1 MALSNYTK
9 LLLSG
14 SAVLAMI
21 TTSNVAVA
29 QDGVN
34 GRLDEIIVTA
44 TKRAEGVQDVPLSI
58 TAISGENLSA
68 AGVTDLSTLDKLVP
82 GLQFGQS
89 GTDARP
95 AIRGARTEN
104 VSVQQD
110 PVVAFY
116 VDGVYRSLS
125 SQALASIVDVE
136 RVEVLRGPQGTLYGR
151 NSFGG
156 AVNIIS
162 KAPSAESEFGANIT
176 LGNYDRRRVEGYGN
190 AALTDNLFLRVT
202 GAIDKHD
209 AIIENIFNPDAGLRD
224 KDETYVRAQLRWEPS
239 DIVDLTLRASQ
250 WSQGGNGNSDFGA
263 HLAGTPLDPSAD
275 GNGITFA
282 EVTTTTL
289 NPINP
294 RNGGGNGPIT
304 GDPYIIDYD
313 HEPFFENKQNT
324 IDLEGNADLGF
335 ANLKVL
341 LGYADFSS
349 GRTQDTDY
357 SRFSSGI
364 SGQFDDVVA
373 STEEIQLTSQ
383 GDGAFEWTVGA
394 YFLQEKKRGLFIF
407 DRFFNTDPL
416 TNRPDGTVA
425 TGFFSDFD
433 AQADVDTDSLAF
445 YAQGTYSLTDALRL
459 TGGIRY
465 TEDQKDFQ
473 RVTTGAHTTP
483 VSFFEADG
491 VTPRP
496 VFEDSATF
504 DKVTWKVGGE
514 YDLTA
519 DNLIYASASTGF
531 QSGGF
536 NNGADSVTGG
546 ASFEPQL
553 VDAYEIGT
561 KNVFMGG
568 ALKLNVSFYIN
579 EFSDLLS
586 QEFVNVGATTLAI
599 STNAGEATAKGA
611 EIELDWA
618 PTDKLLITGRASIT
632 DAEFGDYTIGEPVSG
647 TSNNLDGGRVPLS
660 PDATFGLGVLY
671 DIDLAGGT
679 LSPSGNLYYS
689 SSYSTNDVDYA
700 FGEQDSYAKLDLRL
714 TYADDND
721 WFVEV
726 FGDNITDEAILNRTV
741 RFGQNMIGQ
750 NFSNPATYGIKF
762 GFRR

>member
-1 MALSNYTK
+1 MTLKQQTK
-9 LLLSG
+9 LLLAGTSALAFTMTSG
-14 SAVLAMI
+14 IA
-21 TTSNVAVA
+21 TA
-29 QDGVN
+29 QDGGN
-34 GRLDEIIVTA
+34 ARLDEIIVTA
-44 TKRAEGVQDVPLSI
+44 TKRAESVQDVPLSI
-58 TAISGENLSA
+58 TAISGDKISA

-95 AIRGARTEN
+95 AVRGARTEN
-104 VSVQQD
+104 ISVQQD
-110 PVVAFY
+110 PIVAFY
-116 VDGVYRSLS
+116 VDGIYRSLS

-162 KAPSAESEFGANIT
+162 KAPTSESEYGANVT
-176 LGNYDRRRVEGYGN
+176 LGNYDRRRVEGYAN
-190 AALTDNLFLRVT
+190 AALSENLFLRVT

-209 AIIENIFNPDAGLRD
+209 AIIENTFNADAGLRD

-239 DIVDLTLRASQ
+239 EAIDLTLRASQ
-250 WSQGGNGNSDFGA
+250 WSQGGNGNSDFGS
-263 HLAGTPLDPSAD
+263 HLAGTPIDPSSD

-289 NPINP
+289 SPINP

-304 GDPYIIDYD
+304 GDPFTIDYD
-313 HEPFFENKQNT
+313 HNPFFENKQNT
-324 IDLEGNADLGF
+324 LDLEANADLGF

-341 LGYADFSS
+341 VGYADFSS

-357 SRFSSGI
+357 SRFNSGI

-373 STEEIQLTSQ
+373 STEEIQLTSAN
-383 GDGAFEWTVGA
+383 DGALEWTVGA
-394 YFLQEKKRGLFIF
+394 YFLQEQKRGDFIF
-407 DRFFNTDPL
+407 DRFQNTG
-416 TNRPDGTVA
+416 TNNRPDGTIA
-425 TGFFSDFD
+425 TGWFSDFD
-433 AQADVDTDSLAF
+433 ARADVDTDSVAF
-445 YAQGTYSLTDALRL
+445 YGQGTYSLTDALRV
-459 TGGIRY
+459 TGGLRY
-465 TEDQKDFQ
+465 TEDKKDFT
-473 RVTTGAHTTP
+473 RITTGRHTTP
-483 VSFFEADG
+483 ISFFEADG

-496 VFEDSATF
+496 TFEDSATF
-504 DKVTWKVGGE
+504 DKVTWKAGAE
-514 YDLTA
+514 YDLS
-519 DNLIYASASTGF
+519 DDSLLYASASTGF

-536 NNGADSVTGG
+536 NNSANSVTGG

-561 KNVFMGG
+561 KNVFLEG
-568 ALKLNVSFYIN
+568 ALKVNAAFYVN

-586 QEFVNVGATTLAI
+586 QEFVSVGATVLAI

-611 EIELDWA
+611 EVEIDWA
-618 PTDKLLITGRASIT
+618 PTDNLLLTGRASFT
-632 DAEFGDYTIGEPVSG
+632 DAKFGDYTISEPVSG
-647 TSNNLDGGRVPLS
+647 TSNNLDGGRVPLT
-660 PDATFGLGVLY
+660 PDATLGFGVLY
-671 DIDLAGGT
+671 DIGLANGT
-679 LSPSGNLYYS
+679 LSPSANLYYS

-700 FGEQDSYAKLDLRL
+700 FAEQDSYTKIDLRL

-721 WFVEV
+721 WFIEG
-726 FGDNITDEAILNRTV
+726 FADNILDEEILNRTV

-750 NFSNPATYGIKF
+750 NYANPAMYGIKF